1 MYSDA
6 FSTIF
11 DIIRSGE
18 TEILSITFLSLKISL
33 LATLLATIPGII
45 FGTILAITKFPF
57 REFIIS
63 IFNTL
68 LSVPTVVIGLFLYGF
83 LSRRGIFGDFG
94 LLYTEKAMIIG
105 QMVLILP
112 IIITFVY
119 GAISAVDKRI
129 IKNALALGA
138 DKYKI
143 FQLLLNEAKTGISL
157 SIIAAFGRAISEVG
171 VSMMLGGNIAGYTR
185 NMTTAIAL
193 EHNKG
198 NFAIGLS
205 LGLILFT
212 ITFSINLIMNY
223 FRRRKKGGRKV
234 K

>member
-11 DIIRSGE
+11 DILRSGE
-18 TEILSITFLSLKISL
+18 TEIWSITILSLKISL
-33 LATLLATIPGII
+33 LATVLATIPGVV
-45 FGTILAITKFPF
+45 FGTILATTKFPL
-57 REFIIS
+57 RQFIIS

-83 LSRRGIFGDFG
+83 LSRRGFFGDFG
-94 LLYTEKAMIIG
+94 LLYTEKAMVIG
-105 QMVLILP
+105 QMVLIIP

-119 GAISAVDKRI
+119 GAISAIDKRI
-129 IKNALALGA
+129 IKNAQALGA
-138 DKYKI
+138 NKYRI
-143 FQLLLNEAKTGISL
+143 FQLLLNEAKAGILL

-171 VSMMLGGNIAGYTR
+171 ISMMLGGNIAGYTR

-205 LGLILFT
+205 LGLILFI
-212 ITFSINLIMNY
+212 ITFSINLSMNY
-223 FRRRKKGGRKV
+223 FRRKKAGKND
-234 K
+234 

>member
-18 TEILSITFLSLKISL
+18 TEIWSITFLSLKISL

-45 FGTILAITKFPF
+45 FGTILATTKFPL
-57 REFIIS
+57 RQLIIS

-83 LSRRGIFGDFG
+83 LSRRGILGDFG
-94 LLYTEKAMIIG
+94 LLYTEEAMIIG

-129 IKNALALGA
+129 IKNAKALGA
-138 DKYKI
+138 GEYRI

-212 ITFSINLIMNY
+212 ITFSINLLMNY
-223 FRRRKKGGRKV
+223 FRRRKGRRMKSD
-234 K
+234 

>member
-33 LATLLATIPGII
+33 LATLLATIPGVI
-45 FGTILAITKFPF
+45 FGTILATTKFPLRQF
-57 REFIIS
+57 MIS

-83 LSRRGIFGDFG
+83 LSRRGILGDFG

-138 DKYKI
+138 GKYRV

-171 VSMMLGGNIAGYTR
+171 ISMMLGGNIAGYTR

-212 ITFSINLIMNY
+212 ITFSINLLMNY
-223 FRRRKKGGRKV
+223 FRRRKKGRRKI